1 MTPSASPG
9 EPRPEPEDMDNG
21 MPDGESGDCHWCA
34 GEGWDECD
42 DPMQCT
48 NAHSVEGLC
57 RCKSCGG
64 SGLAKDMT
72 IW

>member
-1 MTPSASPG
+1 MTDHGDYDDEQDDA
-9 EPRPEPEDMDNG
+9 DAD
-21 MPDGESGDCHWCA
+21 GDCYWC
-34 GEGWDECD
+34 GGDGYDECS

-48 NAHSVEGLC
+48 HRHVCGLC
-57 RCKSCGG
+57 PCRSCGG